1 MPLNIHMRD
10 AGMYTQLWKKYLPV
24 IRLLLK
30 KTSDGD
36 QKLQLYKHEFEAT
49 GARNKLG
56 YIFSLEMMNGK
67 PVNKSNKTAV
77 SHDLCVL
84 ISENEA
90 IASWMREQH
99 IKISVNRACEM
110 SFSVIA
116 KQEVAEPLAEVAEA

>member
-1 MPLNIHMRD
+1 MRD

-30 KTSDGD
+30 KTTDGD

-56 YIFSLEMMNGK
+56 YIFSLEMVNGK
-67 PVNKSNKTAV
+67 AVNKSNKTAV
-77 SHDLCVL
+77 SHDLCLL

-90 IASWMREQH
+90 IATWMKEQH

-110 SFSVIA
+110 TFTTLA
-116 KQEVAEPLAEVAEA
+116 KQETSEVMSAVAEA